1 MFVLDHLDHF
11 AVEMLRN
18 AFITT
23 NIPALK
29 AEVENSDGS
38 MNEDHPDYN
47 LLCHC
52 SNNPSSYM
60 PVLRWVN
67 YLGFKQDKF
76 KKLFYVDGHEYMS
89 QILHRRKFTT
99 EYLTN
104 LEPCSHRWVQ
114 IPADEYQTLISS
126 LPDKDTPLSRGYQF
140 IDPNTGIVM
149 LEFHV
154 DDHRCLQMYACEHC
168 GEFGGKVSVRRPP
181 NSRPVII
188 FGQDE
193 FVFSQL
199 SFNGMQWVG
208 PSGKRSILPKND
220 GMGVMVSAFQ
230 SREFGWGMEI
240 TDQQMVRINQR
251 QIQQDYFDKV
261 AANEVHGGTKKAPL
275 TTSPFVRLFEFGG
288 KHGYWTGNHMILQ
301 TKDCID
307 CLREIFDEQ
316 YEFVFLYDHSSGH
329 AKKRV
334 GGLDA
339 KNMNKGFGGQILRN
353 SMIEEKDGYLG
364 PFHNPSNPRMVSIGH
379 EQTFV

>member
-1 MFVLDHLDHF
+1 M
-11 AVEMLRN
+11 
-18 AFITT
+18 
-23 NIPALK
+23 
-29 AEVENSDGS
+29 
-38 MNEDHPDYN
+38 
-47 LLCHC
+47 
-52 SNNPSSYM
+52 
-60 PVLRWVN
+60 
-67 YLGFKQDKF
+67 
-76 KKLFYVDGHEYMS
+76 
-89 QILHRRKFTT
+89 
-99 EYLTN
+99 
-104 LEPCSHRWVQ
+104 
-114 IPADEYQTLISS
+114 ISS

-154 DDHRCLQMYACEHC
+154 NDHRCLQMYACEHC

-193 FVFSQL
+193 SVFSQF

-208 PSGKRSILPKND
+208 PSGERSILPKND

-251 QIQQDYFDKV
+251 QFQQDYFDKV
-261 AANEVHGGTKKAPL
+261 AANDVHGGKKKAL
-275 TTSPFVRLFEFGG
+275 LSTSPFIRLFEFGG
-288 KHGYWTGNHMILQ
+288 RNGYWTGNHMILQ

-307 CLREIFDEQ
+307 FLREIFDEQ

-339 KNMNKGFGGQILRN
+339 KNMNTGFGGEILRN

-364 PFHNPSNPRMVSIGH
+364 TFHKLSNSRMVSIGH
-379 EQTFV
+379 EQTFVYSSPDDIKNGPFYLTDEQRELTRHDKYIHLDKDKCGEKEKIKERAC